1 MTAATHIS
9 GGEVPLALK
18 DWFRGGSR
26 KDGPQEYTVD
36 DLIVL
41 ERYDEAADRLQA
53 KLKASPN
60 DLHSHLKLAEVYTQL
75 QRFDKAVIEY
85 GFVADEYARD
95 GFFDKGIAVL
105 SRAVKLA
112 PMDVSL
118 RHKIDRFQHDKS
130 MEHVRGM
137 ALEGLRQAGGQTG
150 GTTAMELQRLWHKL
164 VRSTLVQGLPG
175 EQLKRLFA
183 AMRLVR
189 YPAEASLATEGSRD
203 SFLVLLVEGVV
214 ECWIAGEGGSKPV
227 SVRTFSSGDLLGESA
242 LLERTP
248 WPASYR
254 AADAVTALTLSR
266 EGLELTL
273 LGNSDPRG
281 LLSALRAQRNDQE
294 VLATVRRLRGTA

>member
-1 MTAATHIS
+1 MTAATHTP

-26 KDGPQEYTVD
+26 KDGPQEYTID

-53 KLKASPN
+53 KLKTSPN

-118 RHKIDRFQHDKS
+118 RHKIERFQNDKS

-150 GTTAMELQRLWHKL
+150 GTTALELQRVWHKL
-164 VRSTLVQGLPG
+164 VRSSAVQALPG

-183 AMRLVR
+183 AMKLVR
-189 YPAEASLATEGSRD
+189 YPEGAALASEGSPEA
-203 SFLVLLVEGVV
+203 FLVLVVEGVID
-214 ECWIAGEGGSKPV
+214 CSIADPGSRPV
-227 SVRTFSSGDLLGESA
+227 SVRTFSSGDILGEST

-248 WPASYR
+248 WPATYR
-254 AADAVTALTLSR
+254 ATEAVTALTLNR
-266 EGLELTL
+266 EGLEKTL
-273 LGNSDPRG
+273 LGNPDPRG
-281 LLSALRAQRNDQE
+281 FLYALRLQHTDRD
-294 VLATVRRLRGTA
+294 VLTTVRRLRGVA

>member
-1 MTAATHIS
+1 MMVATHIS

-18 DWFRGGSR
+18 DWFRGGAR
-26 KDGPQEYTVD
+26 KNGPQDYTID

-53 KLKASPN
+53 KLKTAPN

-75 QRFDKAVIEY
+75 QRFDKAVDEY

-95 GFFDKGIAVL
+95 GFFDKGIALL
-105 SRAVKLA
+105 SKAVKLA
-112 PMDVSL
+112 PMDASL
-118 RHKIDRFQHDKS
+118 HHKIDRFQHEKN

-137 ALEGLRQAGGQTG
+137 ALDGLRQAGGTAG
-150 GTTAMELQRLWHKL
+150 GTTALELQRLWHKL
-164 VRSTLVQGLPG
+164 IRASLVQSLPG

-189 YPAEASLATEGSRD
+189 HPEGATLATEGSRD
-203 SFLVLLVEGVV
+203 SLLLLLVEGVV
-214 ECWIAGEGGSKPV
+214 ECSIAEPGGKPV
-227 SVRTFSSGDLLGESA
+227 LVRTFSSGDILGEGT

-254 AADAVTALTLSR
+254 TAEPVTVLTLSR
-266 EGLELTL
+266 EGLELIL

-281 LLSALRAQRNDQE
+281 LLSALRAQHTDRD
-294 VLATVRRLRGTA
+294 VLATVQRLRGIR